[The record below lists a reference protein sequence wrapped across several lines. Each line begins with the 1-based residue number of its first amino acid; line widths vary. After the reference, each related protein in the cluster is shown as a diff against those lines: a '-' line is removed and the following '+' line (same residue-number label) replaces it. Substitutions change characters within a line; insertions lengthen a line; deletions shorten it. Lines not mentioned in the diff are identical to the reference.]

1 MIWGYSWLRSQNIV
15 GLAGQGSL
23 QVMLLGWRIKVQ
35 PGVGG
40 QCVLGDKLFIS
51 RFSWRGD
58 SMDKVGDE
66 YE

>member
-1 MIWGYSWLRSQNIV
+1 M
-15 GLAGQGSL
+15 
-23 QVMLLGWRIKVQ
+23 Q